1 MGADPV
7 RGHDADRAARILTTQ
22 TEIAVL
28 QGRLA
33 SLIGGCNT
41 YFSPD
46 GIESVKC
53 NYLHRC
59 PECEANPPA
68 PIDDEDE
75 G

>member
-1 MGADPV
+1 MTDPE
-7 RGHDADRAARILTTQ
+7 RAARILTTQ
-22 TEIAVL
+22 TQIAVL

-41 YFSPD
+41 YFSPSPD

-53 NYLHRC
+53 NYRHRC

-68 PIDDEDE
+68 PIDE